1 MIKRTLGCVALL
13 GGWLMAGSSL
23 WAHHSLA
30 GVYDMK
36 AEKEISGTVDK
47 LQFTNP
53 HGSLSI
59 DVKND
64 DGTSTTWVFTLG
76 SATALAQRG
85 VGKTGPNA
93 LHVGDAIKV
102 KCIPAKDGHP
112 LGFLKAVTY
121 PDGHTVVVSGGGPND

>member
-93 LHVGDAIKV
+93 LHVGDLIKV